1 MSNTRAVLVTGAS
14 TGIGHACALHFDA
27 RGYRVFAGVRKPAD
41 GERLVTQAS
50 GRLEWLILDVTVAD
64 QITQAVGT
72 VSAVVGEAGLAGVVN
87 NAGIAVGGPLEYLP
101 PDDLR
106 RQLEVNVI
114 GLHRV
119 TAAFLPL
126 VRRGGGRIVHI
137 GSISGRLASPLIGAY
152 SASKHAVEA
161 LTDALRLEL
170 APEGIH
176 VAVIEPGQVRTPIWE
191 KGLATFDSFASRL
204 PAEGLARYGGRL
216 KVLQRMLERAPFHSV
231 PPEAV
236 ARAVSHA
243 IESRRPRTR
252 YVVGRDA
259 RIRLWL
265 SHLLTDR
272 GMDGLVL
279 ALFRKMERRLA

>member
-1 MSNTRAVLVTGAS
+1 MSQTGGILITGAS
-14 TGIGHACALHFDA
+14 TGIGQACALHLHA
-27 RGYRVFAGVRKPAD
+27 RGYHVFAGVRKPAD
-41 GERLVTQAS
+41 GEHLQAQAS
-50 GRLEWLILDVTVAD
+50 ERLEWLILDVTDED
-64 QITQAVGT
+64 QIAEAAAWVSTAVG
-72 VSAVVGEAGLAGVVN
+72 ERGLAGLVN

-101 PDDLR
+101 ANDLR

-114 GLHRV
+114 GLHAV

-126 VRRGGGRIVHI
+126 VRRGRGRIVHI

-161 LTDALRLEL
+161 LTDVLRLEL

-176 VAVIEPGQVRTPIWE
+176 VAVVEPGQVRTPIWE
-191 KGLATFDSFASRL
+191 KGLSALGTFASRL
-204 PAEGLARYGGRL
+204 PPEGVARYGGRL
-216 KVLQRMLERAPFHSV
+216 KVLQRLLERAPLHSS

-236 ARAVSHA
+236 ARVVSHA
-243 IESRRPRTR
+243 LEAVRPRTR

-259 RIRLWL
+259 RLRLWL

-272 GMDGLVL
+272 AMDALIL
-279 ALFRKMERRLA
+279 AMFRKVERRLA

>member
-1 MSNTRAVLVTGAS
+1 MSRTGAILITGAS
-14 TGIGHACALHFDA
+14 TGIGQACALHLHA
-27 RGYRVFAGVRKPAD
+27 RGHHVFAGVRKAAD
-41 GERLVTQAS
+41 GERLQAQAS
-50 GRLEWLILDVTVAD
+50 ERLEWLILDVTDAD
-64 QITQAVGT
+64 QIAEAAAWVSTAVGE
-72 VSAVVGEAGLAGVVN
+72 SGLAGLVN

-114 GLHRV
+114 GLHAV

-126 VRRGGGRIVHI
+126 VRRGRGRIVHL

-161 LTDALRLEL
+161 LTDVLRLEL

-176 VAVIEPGQVRTPIWE
+176 VAVVEPGQVRTPIWE
-191 KGLATFDSFASRL
+191 KGLSTFGTFASGL
-204 PAEGLARYGGRL
+204 PPEGVARYGGRL
-216 KVLQRMLERAPFHSV
+216 KVLQRILERAPLHSS

-236 ARAVSHA
+236 ARVVSHA
-243 IESRRPRTR
+243 LEAARPRTR

-259 RIRLWL
+259 RLRLWL

-272 GMDGLVL
+272 AMDALIL
-279 ALFRKMERRLA
+279 AMFRRMERRLA

>member
-1 MSNTRAVLVTGAS
+1 MPKTRSILVTGTS
-14 TGIGHACALHFDA
+14 TGIGRACVLHLA
-27 RGYRVFAGVRKPAD
+27 AQGYRVFAGVRKPAD
-41 GERLVTQAS
+41 GEQLRSEAEGV
-50 GRLEWLILDVTVAD
+50 EWLVLDVTAIDQVAD
-64 QITQAVGT
+64 AVKRI
-72 VSAVVGEAGLAGVVN
+72 SATVGETGLAGLVN

-114 GLHRV
+114 GLHAV

-126 VRRGGGRIVHI
+126 VRQGRGRIVHI

-161 LTDALRLEL
+161 LTDVLRLEL

-191 KGLATFDSFASRL
+191 KGLSAFGTFASRL
-204 PAEGLARYGGRL
+204 PPDGVARYGGRL
-216 KVLQRMLERAPFHSV
+216 KVLQRILERAPLHSS

-236 ARAVSHA
+236 ARAVAHA
-243 IESRRPRTR
+243 LESARPRTR
-252 YVVGRDA
+252 YVIGRDA
-259 RIRLWL
+259 RLRLWL

-272 GMDGLVL
+272 GMDALIL
-279 ALFRKMERRLA
+279 AMFRKVERRLA